1 VSKKKKTRT
10 RNYFWIVFAAMLLLC
25 VLMGMRSGQT
35 VLLVLDDPAAVSDTR
50 PNTSQTDYAGLAHRD
65 SLLAAAAIGD
75 RDPFRPVPVR
85 TRRKTSVRQVKQQVL
100 PTLKALLFDHVNPT
114 ARLNIGEEVSG
125 WLRVGDSFQGWN
137 VTEITESSVKLAQGK
152 KALILP

>member
-1 VSKKKKTRT
+1 
-10 RNYFWIVFAAMLLLC
+10 MLLLC
-25 VLMGMRSGQT
+25 ALMGMRSGKT
-35 VLLVLDDPAAVSDTR
+35 VLLVLDDPTVVTETAA
-50 PNTSQTDYAGLAHRD
+50 NTSLIDYARLAQRD
-65 SLLAAAAIGD
+65 SLLAGATIGD
-75 RDPFRPVPVR
+75 RDPFRPVPVH
-85 TRRKTSVRQVKQQVL
+85 TRRKTTVRQVKQQVL

-152 KALILP
+152 KALVLP